1 MDKEIRVTVMLLLG
15 LGLLGLGA
23 GSGSLLALDQGSRN
37 CVALCGR
44 DVLFADRVGPR
55 VSQLLVGLLWVLVGS
70 TLTSAA
76 ISVWRNR

>member
-23 GSGSLLALDQGSRN
+23 GSGSLLALHQGSSN
-37 CVALCGR
+37 CVALCGL
-44 DVLFADRVGPR
+44 DLLFADMVGPR